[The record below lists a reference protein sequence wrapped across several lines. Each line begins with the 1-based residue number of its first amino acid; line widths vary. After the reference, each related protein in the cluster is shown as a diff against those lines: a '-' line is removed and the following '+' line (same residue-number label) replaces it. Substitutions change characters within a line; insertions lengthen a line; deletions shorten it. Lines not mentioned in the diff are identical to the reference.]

1 MTHPGARHAYPGGVT
16 DTATGARAGGAP
28 CPDDVVLGRY
38 RLVDRVGDTAGTTV
52 WHAYDERLAR
62 AVSLRFAPLD
72 SPVATVLR
80 DAAVRASRVA
90 DRRAV
95 AVLDIVDDADSDQ
108 LVIISEWLRGTAF
121 GDYLAAQ
128 QGEPLAPREAAALAL
143 EVARFLAAAE
153 AAGVTH
159 GRVRPNAVIVTDSGE
174 VRVRGL
180 AVDQA
185 LHGSELGIDPRL
197 ADVHGAGAVLYAGL
211 TGRWPGDLD
220 AEHLPGV
227 PAMGGGGRTPWP
239 SRVVADVPADLD
251 EIAARAVQT
260 TAPPKGLGHFT
271 SVADV
276 EAALAASLVAAPA
289 PPVRRSW
296 TRPVVRVTA
305 VVVAV
310 AAAIGLAGLGVSMV
324 RGLGGSPLVVPRA
337 SNPSAAPTPTPSARP
352 TATAGDT
359 LLPIVSVSDFDPL
372 GNKKENP
379 DLAPLAVDGDPVTAW
394 RTVSYK
400 RANLSGK
407 AGVGLLVDLG
417 APRPVDAVQLRLV
430 GVGTSL
436 EVLATDDPSTDPTTF
451 TTLAQV
457 ANAGSLL
464 PLRVPRPVTTRY
476 LVVWITGLPSVDG
489 RFQGG
494 IADIKVLG

>member
-1 MTHPGARHAYPGGVT
+1 MT
-16 DTATGARAGGAP
+16 DTTTSRTGAAP

-72 SPVATVLR
+72 APVAGLLR
-80 DAAVRASRVA
+80 EAAISASRVP

-95 AVLDIVDDADSDQ
+95 AVLDILDDPESGQ
-108 LVIISEWLRGTAF
+108 LVVVSEWLKGTAF
-121 GDYLAAQ
+121 GDYLAARG
-128 QGEPLAPREAAALAL
+128 GEPLPPREAATLAL

-153 AAGVTH
+153 AVGVTH
-159 GRVRPNAVIVTDSGE
+159 GRVRPNAVIVTDTGE

-185 LHGSELGIDPRL
+185 LHGPELGIDPRL
-197 ADVHGAGAVLYAGL
+197 ADVHGAGSVLYAGL

-227 PAMGGGGRTPWP
+227 PAVGGDRTPWP

-251 EIAARAVQT
+251 RIAARAVQT
-260 TAPPKGLGHFT
+260 THAPKGLGHFA

-276 EAALAASLVAAPA
+276 EAALASSLVAAPA
-289 PPVRRSW
+289 PPVERSW
-296 TRPVVRVTA
+296 ARPVLR
-305 VVVAV
+305 VVAV
-310 AAAIGLAGLGVSMV
+310 LVAVLAAVGLAGLGIKMIA
-324 RGLGGSPLVVPRA
+324 GLGGSPLVVPRA
-337 SNPSAAPTPTPSARP
+337 LNVVPTPTPTSSTAPSRP
-352 TATAGDT
+352 VETV
-359 LLPIVSVSDFDPL
+359 LPIVAVKDFDPL
-372 GNKKENP
+372 GNGRENS
-379 DLAPLAVDGDPVTAW
+379 DQAPYAVDPDPASAW
-394 RTVSYK
+394 RTVSYR
-400 RANLSGK
+400 RADLSGK
-407 AGVGLLVDLG
+407 PGVGLLLDLG

-436 EVLATDDPSTDPTTF
+436 QLLATDDPTGDVKRF
-451 TTLAQV
+451 QVLASV
-457 ANAGSLL
+457 EKAGAVL
-464 PLRVPRPVTTRY
+464 PLRVPRPITTRY
-476 LVVWITGLPSVDG
+476 LLVWITGLPSVDG

-494 IADIKVLG
+494 IADVKVLG

>member
-1 MTHPGARHAYPGGVT
+1 MT
-16 DTATGARAGGAP
+16 DTATTRTGGAP

-52 WHAYDERLAR
+52 WHATDERLAR
-62 AVSLRFAPLD
+62 AVSLRFVPLD
-72 SPVATVLR
+72 SPTAPLLR
-80 DAAVRASRVA
+80 DAAVRASRVS

-95 AVLDIVDDADSDQ
+95 AVLDIVEDADSDQ
-108 LVIISEWLRGTAF
+108 LVVVSEWLRGTAF
-121 GDYLAAQ
+121 GDYLAAR
-128 QGEPLAPREAAALAL
+128 QGEPLPPREAAALAL
-143 EVARFLAAAE
+143 EVAQFLAAAE
-153 AAGVTH
+153 AVGVTH
-159 GRVRPNAVIVTDSGE
+159 GRVRPNAIIVTDAGE

-185 LHGSELGIDPRL
+185 LHGAELGIDPAL

-227 PAMGGGGRTPWP
+227 PAVNGGRTPWP
-239 SRVVADVPADLD
+239 SRVVADVPGDLD

-260 TAPPKGLGHFT
+260 TQPPKGLGHFS

-276 EAALAASLVAAPA
+276 EAALAASLVSAPA
-289 PPVRRSW
+289 PPARTSW
-296 TRPVVRVTA
+296 VRPVVRVTA
-305 VVVAV
+305 VVVAAL
-310 AAAIGLAGLGVSMV
+310 AALGLAGLGVSMI

-337 SNPSAAPTPTPSARP
+337 ADPTTPAPTQPTPSTRP
-352 TATAGDT
+352 TAAGET
-359 LLPIVSVSDFDPL
+359 LLPIVSVRDFDPL

-379 DLAPLAVDGDPVTAW
+379 DLAPLAVDDDPVSAW

-407 AGVGLLVDLG
+407 PGVGLLVDLG

-436 EVLATDDPSTDPTTF
+436 RLLATDDPTADVTTF
-451 TTLAQV
+451 QTLAEVQ
-457 ANAGSLL
+457 NAGSLL

-494 IADIKVLG
+494 IADLKVMG

>member
-1 MTHPGARHAYPGGVT
+1 VT
-16 DTATGARAGGAP
+16 DTTTTRAGGSP
-28 CPDDVVLGRY
+28 CPDDVILGRY

-52 WHAYDERLAR
+52 WHGYDERLAR

-72 SPVATVLR
+72 SAVAEVLR
-80 DAAVRASRVA
+80 EAAIRASRVS

-95 AVLDIVDDADSDQ
+95 AVLDVIDDVESGQ
-108 LVIISEWLRGTAF
+108 LVVVSEWLRGTAF
-121 GDYLAAQ
+121 GDYLAARR
-128 QGEPLAPREAAALAL
+128 GDPLPPREAATLAL

-153 AAGVTH
+153 AADVTH

-227 PAMGGGGRTPWP
+227 PAVSGGRTPWP

-260 TAPPKGLGHFT
+260 TNPPKGLGHFS

-276 EAALAASLVAAPA
+276 EAALASSLVAAPA

-296 TRPVVRVTA
+296 ARPLLRA
-305 VVVAV
+305 VAV
-310 AAAIGLAGLGVSMV
+310 ATAVLAAIGLAGLGVGMI
-324 RGLGGSPLVVPRA
+324 RGLGGSPLVVARGG
-337 SNPSAAPTPTPSARP
+337 NDPSQAPSSTPGTKPS
-352 TATAGDT
+352 TAGET
-359 LLPIVSVSDFDPL
+359 LLPIVSVRDFDPL
-372 GNKKENP
+372 GNASENP
-379 DLAPLAVDGDPVTAW
+379 ALAPLAIDADPVSAW

-400 RANLSGK
+400 RPNLSGK
-407 AGVGLLVDLG
+407 PGVGLLLDLG
-417 APRPVDAVQLRLV
+417 APRPVDAVTLRLV

-436 EVLATDDPSTDPTTF
+436 SVLATDDPSKPVATF
-451 TTLAQV
+451 TTLAEV
-457 ANAGSLL
+457 TKAGAVL
-464 PLRVPRPVTTRY
+464 PLRVPRSVTTRY
-476 LVVWITGLPSVDG
+476 VVIWITGLPSVDG
-489 RFQGG
+489 RYQGG
-494 IADIKVLG
+494 IADVRVLG

>member
-1 MTHPGARHAYPGGVT
+1 MT
-16 DTATGARAGGAP
+16 DTATTRAGGAP

-52 WHAYDERLAR
+52 WHATDERLAR

-72 SPVATVLR
+72 SPVAPLLR

-95 AVLDIVDDADSDQ
+95 AVLDIVEDADSGQ
-108 LVIISEWLRGTAF
+108 LVVVSEWLRGTAF
-121 GDYLAAQ
+121 GDYLAAR
-128 QGEPLAPREAAALAL
+128 QGEPLPPREAAALAL
-143 EVARFLAAAE
+143 EVARFLAVAE
-153 AAGVTH
+153 SVGVTH
-159 GRVRPNAVIVTDSGE
+159 GRVRPNAIIVTDAGE

-185 LHGSELGIDPRL
+185 LHGAELGIDPVL
-197 ADVHGAGAVLYAGL
+197 ADVHGVGAVLYAGL

-227 PAMGGGGRTPWP
+227 PAVGGGRIPWP
-239 SRVVADVPADLD
+239 SRVVADIPSDLD

-260 TAPPKGLGHFT
+260 SQPPKGLGHYT
-271 SVADV
+271 AVADV
-276 EAALAASLVAAPA
+276 EAALAASLVSAPA
-289 PPVRRSW
+289 PPARTSWVR
-296 TRPVVRVTA
+296 PAVRVSA

-310 AAAIGLAGLGVSMV
+310 LAAVGLAGLGVSLI
-324 RGLGGSPLVVPRA
+324 RGYGGSPLVVPRA
-337 SNPSAAPTPTPSARP
+337 ATATPTPTPSATAPATRP
-352 TATAGDT
+352 TGDT
-359 LLPIVSVSDFDPL
+359 LLPIVSVRDFDPL
-372 GNKKENP
+372 GNKQENP
-379 DLAPLAVDGDPVTAW
+379 DLAPLAVDNDPVSAW
-394 RTVSYK
+394 KTVSYK

-417 APRPVDAVQLRLV
+417 APRPVDGVQLRLL

-436 EVLATDDPSTDPTTF
+436 EVLATDDPSTDPTTY

-457 ANAGSLL
+457 QNAGTVL

-476 LVVWITGLPSVDG
+476 LVVWITGLPLVDG
-489 RFQGG
+489 RYQGG
-494 IADIKVLG
+494 VADIKVLG

>member
-1 MTHPGARHAYPGGVT
+1 MT
-16 DTATGARAGGAP
+16 DTATTRAGGAP

-72 SPVATVLR
+72 SPVAPVLR
-80 DAAVRASRVA
+80 EAAIHASRVP

-95 AVLDIVDDADSDQ
+95 AVLDTVDDEASGQ
-108 LVIISEWLRGTAF
+108 LVVVSEWLRGTAF
-121 GDYLAAQ
+121 GDYLAAR
-128 QGEPLAPREAAALAL
+128 QGEPLPPREAAALAL
-143 EVARFLAAAE
+143 EVAHFLAAAE

-159 GRVRPNAVIVTDSGE
+159 GRVRPNAIIVTDAGE
-174 VRVRGL
+174 VRIRGL

-185 LHGSELGIDPRL
+185 LHGPELGIDPRL
-197 ADVHGAGAVLYAGL
+197 ADVHGVGAVLYAGL

-227 PAMGGGGRTPWP
+227 PAVSGGHTPWP
-239 SRVVADVPADLD
+239 SRVVADVPSDLD

-260 TAPPKGLGHFT
+260 THPPKGLGHFT

-276 EAALAASLVAAPA
+276 EAALASSLVAAPA
-289 PPVRRSW
+289 PPVSTSW
-296 TRPVVRVTA
+296 VRPTVRIGA

-310 AAAIGLAGLGVSMV
+310 LAAVGLAALGVRMIL
-324 RGLGGSPLVVPRA
+324 GLGGSPLVVPRA
-337 SNPSAAPTPTPSARP
+337 AVPSSAASTPPPSTRP
-352 TATAGDT
+352 TAAGET
-359 LLPIVSVSDFDPL
+359 VIPIVSVRDFDPL
-372 GNKKENP
+372 GNKQENP
-379 DLAPLAVDGDPVTAW
+379 QLAPLAIDADPATAW

-407 AGVGLLVDLG
+407 EGVGLLVDLG
-417 APRPVDAVQLRLV
+417 APRPVDAVQLRLI

-436 EVLATDDPSTDPTTF
+436 SLLATDDPTADVQTF
-451 TTLAQV
+451 TNLAEV
-457 ANAGSLL
+457 TNAGSLL

-494 IADIKVLG
+494 IADLKVLG

>member
-1 MTHPGARHAYPGGVT
+1 MT
-16 DTATGARAGGAP
+16 DTATTRAGGVP

-52 WHAYDERLAR
+52 WHATDERLAR

-72 SPVATVLR
+72 SAVAPLLR
-80 DAAVRASRVA
+80 DAAVRASRVT

-95 AVLDIVDDADSDQ
+95 AVLDIVEDAETDQ
-108 LVIISEWLRGTAF
+108 LVIVSEWLRGTAF
-121 GDYLAAQ
+121 GDYLAAR
-128 QGEPLAPREAAALAL
+128 QGEPLPPRESATLAL
-143 EVARFLAAAE
+143 EVAQFLAAAE

-159 GRVRPNAVIVTDSGE
+159 GRVRPNAIIVTDAGE

-185 LHGSELGIDPRL
+185 LHGAELGIDPAL

-227 PAMGGGGRTPWP
+227 PAVNGGRTPWP

-260 TAPPKGLGHFT
+260 TQPPKGLGHFT

-276 EAALAASLVAAPA
+276 EAALAASLVSAPA
-289 PPVRRSW
+289 PPASTSWVR
-296 TRPVVRVTA
+296 PAVR
-305 VVVAV
+305 VVAV
-310 AAAIGLAGLGVSMV
+310 IVAILAAVGLAGLGVSMI

-337 SNPSAAPTPTPSARP
+337 AAPTTAAPTVAPSTRP
-352 TATAGDT
+352 TQVGET
-359 LLPIVSVSDFDPL
+359 LLPIVSVRDFDPL

-379 DLAPLAVDGDPVTAW
+379 DLAPLAIDGDPVSAW

-407 AGVGLLVDLG
+407 AGVGLLIDLG

-436 EVLATDDPSTDPTTF
+436 SLLATDNPTADVTTF
-451 TTLAQV
+451 TPLAEVQ
-457 ANAGSLL
+457 NAGSVL

-494 IADIKVLG
+494 IADIKVMG